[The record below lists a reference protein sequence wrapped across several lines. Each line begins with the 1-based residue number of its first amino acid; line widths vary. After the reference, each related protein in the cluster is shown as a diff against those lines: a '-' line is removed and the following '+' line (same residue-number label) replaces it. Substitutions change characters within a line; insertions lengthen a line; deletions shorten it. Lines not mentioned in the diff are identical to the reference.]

1 MSLVGE
7 MTRPASAASNS
18 PTISRR
24 GSLHQYATTSRSPF
38 NVGTSP
44 STSSPRN
51 DEPYSPGQG
60 FDSPRRQSR
69 SDGLGLGLSVVQEAP
84 FGGSEPSEHL
94 VHSLPPPVSNAPTE
108 EPLSPKS
115 QAPTYTSEAP
125 TYESHEGRTQ
135 RIGSAELPSG
145 PTSDLERR
153 P

>member
-1 MSLVGE
+1 
-7 MTRPASAASNS
+7 MTRPASAGSNS

-38 NVGTSP
+38 NAGTSP

-51 DEPYSPGQG
+51 DEPYSPSQG

-84 FGGSEPSEHL
+84 FGGSESSEHL
-94 VHSLPPPVSNAPTE
+94 LHSMPPPVPMPMPSTE

-135 RIGSAELPSG
+135 RLGSAEMQSVP
-145 PTSDLERR
+145 SDLERR
-153 P
+153 S